1 MFSYFYALKYYIV
14 KLAKYIH
21 ELLLENET
29 VIYPGFGAFIS
40 NYKPAEIRENEIIP
54 PSREISFTRQFRN
67 DDGVLVTSIA
77 RKAKISQPNAQ
88 KRIDR
93 ERENMFY
100 LLDKGEKVTIENVG
114 ILFTNEKNE
123 IQFTPFNDENLLS
136 ESFGF
141 ESVKIEDTVEKPDI
155 SETETATEQTID
167 TDEKAENET
176 TETVDIR
183 NEPVGE
189 KPVEKF
195 ELPKSLPDWAIQ
207 EQPVKK
213 KTTWYWYLLIL
224 IPVLIAGYFVFNN
237 NSAPKNTENTNDKK
251 VISENPV
258 VQDQTMPAND
268 SALIDSVQKMETES
282 ADAVKPEISIETSK
296 YYIVGGG
303 FKNEEN
309 AQKYIV
315 RLKEKGI
322 EGTMIG
328 KKGNMYLVA
337 IASYN
342 TEQEAYNA
350 LNEMVKTNPE
360 WKLWV
365 SRK

>member
-1 MFSYFYALKYYIV
+1 M

-40 NYKPAEIRENEIIP
+40 NYKPAEIKENEIIP

-77 RKAKISQPNAQ
+77 RKAKISQPNAL

-100 LLDKGEKVTIENVG
+100 LLDKGEKVIIENVG

-123 IQFTPFNDENLLS
+123 IQFTPFSDENLLS

-141 ESVKIEDTVEKPDI
+141 ESVKIEDIVEEPVATKIEDTEKQSIETAETVENI
-155 SETETATEQTID
+155 
-167 TDEKAENET
+167 
-176 TETVDIR
+176 
-183 NEPVGE
+183 NEPVTE
-189 KPVEKF
+189 KPIEKI
-195 ELPKSLPDWAIQ
+195 ELPKTLPDWAIEKQ
-207 EQPVKK
+207 TEKK

-224 IPVLIAGYFVFNN
+224 IPVLIAGYFIFRDNY
-237 NSAPKNTENTNDKK
+237 APKY
-251 VISENPV
+251 SENIQEKEV
-258 VQDQTMPAND
+258 IGENSGAGDQTIMAT
-268 SALIDSVQKMETES
+268 DSVQIESDQKMEAETAEV
-282 ADAVKPEISIETSK
+282 VKPEISTETSK
-296 YYIVGGG
+296 YHIVGGG
-303 FKNEEN
+303 FKSEEN
-309 AQKYIV
+309 AQKFII

-322 EGTMIG
+322 VGTMIG
-328 KKGNMYLVA
+328 KKGNMYLVS

-350 LNEMVKTNPE
+350 LNKMVKTNPD

-365 SRK
+365 SH

>member
-1 MFSYFYALKYYIV
+1 M

-40 NYKPAEIRENEIIP
+40 NYKPAEIKENEIIP

-77 RKAKISQPNAQ
+77 RKAKISQPNAM

-114 ILFTNEKNE
+114 ILFTNEKKE
-123 IQFTPFNDENLLS
+123 IQFTPFTDENFLS
-136 ESFGF
+136 QSFGF

-155 SETETATEQTID
+155 
-167 TDEKAENET
+167 AENEEVT
-176 TETVDIR
+176 TQTIKEEETVEKEIAETVEDKK
-183 NEPVGE
+183 EPVAE
-189 KPVEKF
+189 KPIEKF

-207 EQPVKK
+207 KQPEKK

-224 IPVLIAGYFVFNN
+224 IPVLIAGYFVFRN
-237 NSAPKNTENTNDKK
+237 NSTPKY
-251 VISENPV
+251 SENIQDNKEINANSV
-258 VQDQTMPAND
+258 VQEQSITAPD
-268 SALIDSVQKMETES
+268 SAQIDTIQKAETVS
-282 ADAVKPEISIETSK
+282 ADVVKPENSTENSK
-296 YYIVGGG
+296 FYIIGGG
-303 FKNEEN
+303 FKSEEN

-315 RLKEKGI
+315 RLKEKGM

-328 KKGNMYLVA
+328 KKGNMYLVS

-365 SRK
+365 SVK

>member
-1 MFSYFYALKYYIV
+1 M

-54 PSREISFTRQFRN
+54 PSREISFTVQFRN
-67 DDGVLVTSIA
+67 DDGILVTSIA
-77 RKAKISQPNAQ
+77 RKAKISQPNAL

-93 ERENMFY
+93 ERENMLY

-114 ILFTNEKNE
+114 ILFTDEKNE
-123 IQFTPFNDENLLS
+123 IKFTPFRDENLLS
-136 ESFGF
+136 DSFGF
-141 ESVKIEDTVEKPDI
+141 ESVKIEDTVEK
-155 SETETATEQTID
+155 SVLTETEDVLNQSV
-167 TDEKAENET
+167 ET
-176 TETVDIR
+176 TNAPEKENDSVLESSIER
-183 NEPVGE
+183 NE
-189 KPVEKF
+189 KSR
-195 ELPKSLPDWAIQ
+195 SLPDWAIEKQ
-207 EQPVKK
+207 TEKK

-224 IPVLIAGYFVFNN
+224 IPVLIAGYFVLRD
-237 NSAPKNTENTNDKK
+237 NSSSKYTDNMRDKNELNENSGVQNQP
-251 VISENPV
+251 IPV
-258 VQDQTMPAND
+258 TD
-268 SALIDSVQKMETES
+268 SMQIDSVQKMETDS
-282 ADAVKPEISIETSK
+282 FSNVKSETSTETLK

-303 FKNEEN
+303 FKSEEN
-309 AQKYIV
+309 AQKFIV

-328 KKGNMYLVA
+328 KKGNMFLVG
-337 IASYN
+337 IASFN
-342 TEQEAYNA
+342 SEQDAYNA

-365 SRK
+365 YKN

>member
-1 MFSYFYALKYYIV
+1 MFSYFYTLKFYIV

-40 NYKPAEIRENEIIP
+40 NYKPAEIKENEIIP

-77 RKAKISQPNAQ
+77 RKAKISHPNAQ

-114 ILFTNEKNE
+114 FLFTNEKNE
-123 IQFTPFNDENLLS
+123 IQFTPFGDENLLS

-141 ESVKIEDTVEKPDI
+141 ESVKIEDTVEKPNTL
-155 SETETATEQTID
+155 ETEEVTEQTIE
-167 TDEKAENET
+167 TDVKAENENE
-176 TETVDIR
+176 ETVENV
-183 NEPVGE
+183 NEPVTE
-189 KPVEKF
+189 KPKEKF
-195 ELPKSLPDWAIQ
+195 ELPKSLPDWAI
-207 EQPVKK
+207 EKQPEKK

-224 IPVLIAGYFVFNN
+224 IPVIIAGYFIFRD
-237 NSAPKNTENTNDKK
+237 NSASKLSEKQQYKDEVNTN
-251 VISENPV
+251 SV
-258 VQDQTMPAND
+258 VQDQPIHATD
-268 SALIDSVQKMETES
+268 SAQKTEIDSV
-282 ADAVKPEISIETSK
+282 DLVKTEISTEISK

-309 AQKYIV
+309 AQKFIV

-328 KKGNMYLVA
+328 KKGNMFLVA

-342 TEQEAYNA
+342 TEKEAYNA
-350 LNEMVKTNPE
+350 LNEMVKTNPD

-365 SRK
+365 SQK